1 MIELKISAGYVLEN
15 IRRNRLFRYI
25 LNGIVATAVH
35 FLLLIIGVEWVE
47 VYPVGLANL
56 IAYIGGVVVSFL
68 GNRYFV
74 FSAVYTSFVSQVIK
88 FGLLYAV
95 LAVFHGIVLFIWS
108 DIYGLDY
115 KVGFLIATFFQFLL
129 SYIGNKVMVFK

>member
-1 MIELKISAGYVLEN
+1 MKISAGYVLEN

-74 FSAVYTSFVSQVIK
+74 FSAVHTSFVSQVIK